1 MDVCIH
7 TIVYATNMN
16 EPINILRPPNTV
28 RRATAE
34 RRSGQYRERLL
45 EVGAGLF
52 VERGIA
58 RVSVEQLVKKAGV
71 SRATFYGFFANKNEL
86 AGAILLPVFDSGSRA
101 LAKLNGLPP
110 RQVAEELIG
119 IYLYL
124 WKEHRNALLL
134 TSSFDGVVFPY
145 IKSQHD
151 AFNTQL
157 EKVLRVVESGGLL
170 RNDSAILTL
179 QVLAK
184 TAIPL
189 LRVYKDREEL
199 EYIYRE
205 SMLGL
210 IIKA

>member
-1 MDVCIH
+1 M
-7 TIVYATNMN
+7 VYATNMS
-16 EPINILRPPNTV
+16 EPINIFRPPNVV

-45 EVGAGLF
+45 EVSASLF
-52 VERGIA
+52 VEHGIA

-101 LAKLNGLPP
+101 LTNLNGLPP
-110 RQVAEELIG
+110 RQVAEKLVD

-145 IKSQHD
+145 IKSKHD
-151 AFNTQL
+151 AFNAQL
-157 EKVLRVVESGGLL
+157 EKQLRIVE
-170 RNDSAILTL
+170 
-179 QVLAK
+179 
-184 TAIPL
+184 
-189 LRVYKDREEL
+189 
-199 EYIYRE
+199 
-205 SMLGL
+205 
-210 IIKA
+210 